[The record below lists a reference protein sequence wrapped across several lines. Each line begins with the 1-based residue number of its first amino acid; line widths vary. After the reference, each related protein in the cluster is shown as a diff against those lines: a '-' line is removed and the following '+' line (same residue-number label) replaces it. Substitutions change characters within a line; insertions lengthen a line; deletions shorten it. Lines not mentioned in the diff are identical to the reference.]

1 MIKYLFAFVSL
12 CLFVS
17 CGGDDSQ
24 TPPASPRVAQISNA
38 FCQCTA
44 RLAVLNEE
52 AKAIQKD
59 TTAVAR
65 FEEQLR
71 TIEQEYSR
79 AQECAGRLRER
90 FGQINAEELKQIDQ
104 ELSRICTKLE
114 NRTDLLHELLGQ

>member
-1 MIKYLFAFVSL
+1 MKQLIVIVFLALFL
-12 CLFVS
+12 S
-17 CGGDDSQ
+17 CGDNDQ
-24 TPPASPRVAQISNA
+24 KTPPASPRAAQIANA

-90 FGQINAEELKQIDQ
+90 FGQINAEDLKQIDQ
-104 ELSRICTKLE
+104 ELSRTCTKLE